1 MEKTVLDVYN
11 EELAKQKA
19 EYDKKCAELER
30 EHNKFMDDFMKQIE
44 EQQQADLKAFEEM
57 LKQ

>member
-1 MEKTVLDVYN
+1 MDVYN

-44 EQQQADLKAFEEM
+44 EQQQADQKAFEEM
-57 LKQ
+57 LNN